1 MKVGIIGGG
10 IAGLT
15 AAYELAKEGYRVFL
29 FEKEAELGG
38 QAGTFPIEGTRLE
51 KFYHHLFTTDRSI
64 VELIEE
70 LGLRDSLDWLESKV
84 GFFHKGRIYDFV
96 SPLDLLRFKPLSLLD
111 RLRLGF
117 VTLFLQAYSNWHRL
131 EKVTAKEWME
141 RYAGKRVHDVIWEP
155 LLRAK
160 FGEKADEISMA
171 WLWGKLKVR
180 RSLKGR
186 GIQKEFLG
194 YMKGS
199 FQLIIDELARRIE
212 GMGGRIEIN
221 APAERVLVEGGKVKG
236 LRIKDSGFEIRKF
249 DVIIATVPSPVFLK
263 IVPELS
269 GEYAALLRG
278 VRYQAALCLVLKTK
292 QPLSHIYWL
301 NISDRD
307 IPFVAVIEHTN
318 YISPDVYGGK
328 HILYISNYL
337 HQDSPLLALS
347 EEELLRLYLPGI
359 KRINPL
365 FGPDWVEDTW
375 LFRDDSAQPIITC
388 NYSQR
393 IPDHRTPVKGL
404 YLANTT
410 QIYPADRGINY
421 SVELGR
427 KVARMVVLDSK
438 ERNSTS

>member
-1 MKVGIIGGG
+1 
-10 IAGLT
+10 
-15 AAYELAKEGYRVFL
+15 
-29 FEKEAELGG
+29 
-38 QAGTFPIEGTRLE
+38 
-51 KFYHHLFTTDRSI
+51 
-64 VELIEE
+64 
-70 LGLRDSLDWLESKV
+70 
-84 GFFHKGRIYDFV
+84 
-96 SPLDLLRFKPLSLLD
+96 
-111 RLRLGF
+111 
-117 VTLFLQAYSNWHRL
+117 
-131 EKVTAKEWME
+131 
-141 RYAGKRVHDVIWEP
+141 
-155 LLRAK
+155 
-160 FGEKADEISMA
+160 
-171 WLWGKLKVR
+171 
-180 RSLKGR
+180 
-186 GIQKEFLG
+186 
-194 YMKGS
+194 MKGS

-212 GMGGRIEIN
+212 GMGGRIETN
-221 APAERVLVEGGKVKG
+221 ALVERVFVEEERVVG

-249 DVIIATVPSPVFLK
+249 DVIIATIPSPVFLK

-318 YISPDVYGGK
+318 YVSPDVYGGR
-328 HILYISNYL
+328 HFLYISNYL
-337 HQDSPLLALS
+337 SQDSPLLALS